1 MWQVRGFGDNLTHLL
16 CLSLSF
22 SLASHLSVPFW
33 SHFVTHF
40 FQLFSPWATFSKFKP
55 FLLPQ
60 YLSFSFSSPSPPP
73 RPYFVRSI
81 LNRLTLCCSCWFFLL
96 HYYCHFTWLSL
107 FGFPFHLNPFFCF
120 LASSFL
126 SATLYHPLSCSL
138 SSSCSTYHC
147 ISVLTRSASPSVLPL
162 SQGLMK
168 WTDTN
173 GILWVCAAQPDW
185 TQQAIIKAI
194 VCCACHF

>member
-1 MWQVRGFGDNLTHLL
+1 MNRVRVFGDNLIYLL

-33 SHFVTHF
+33 YHFVTHF
-40 FQLFSPWATFSKFKP
+40 FSYFPPVRLTSLNSNLLYCNNIDHFLFLRLLLLQDHILYALFSTIWPSVALAGS
-55 FLLPQ
+55 FL
-60 YLSFSFSSPSPPP
+60 
-73 RPYFVRSI
+73 RHYF
-81 LNRLTLCCSCWFFLL
+81 
-96 HYYCHFTWLSL
+96 CHFIWLSL

-147 ISVLTRSASPSVLPL
+147 ISVLTRSASPSVLPRR
-162 SQGLMK
+162 K
-168 WTDTN
+168 A
-173 GILWVCAAQPDW
+173 LWNELIQMAFYGSAQHN
-185 TQQAIIKAI
+185 QAE
-194 VCCACHF
+194 HSRQS

>member
-1 MWQVRGFGDNLTHLL
+1 MQLPWKLVPIWIESGVWGIISHTSFVF
-16 CLSLSF
+16 LSLSVLLLIYQSLSDLTLSPTF
-22 SLASHLSVPFW
+22 SSYFPPVR
-33 SHFVTHF
+33 
-40 FQLFSPWATFSKFKP
+40 ATFSKFKP
-55 FLLPQ
+55 FLFQQ

-73 RPYFVRSI
+73 RPYFVRS
-81 LNRLTLCCSCWFFLL
+81 LLSRLTLCCSCWFFLL

-162 SQGLMK
+162 S
-168 WTDTN
+168 
-173 GILWVCAAQPDW
+173 
-185 TQQAIIKAI
+185 
-194 VCCACHF
+194 